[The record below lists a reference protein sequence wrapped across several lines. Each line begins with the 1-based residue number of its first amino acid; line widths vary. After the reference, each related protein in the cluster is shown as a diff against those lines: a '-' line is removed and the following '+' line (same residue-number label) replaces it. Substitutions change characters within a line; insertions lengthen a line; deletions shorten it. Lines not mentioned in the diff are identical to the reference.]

1 MDEKKYPGPERRRFR
16 RLDLRYPVCLETI
29 SNSPAAA
36 LVAADGMTV
45 NLSFGGALIDLA
57 EAKGLRGAMP
67 VTLRFIDKDSAVP
80 VTTTGVVWRC
90 GGGSEDGE
98 DKVAVEFDEPL
109 LAYEGAI
116 EIADRIEWL
125 REMGGDDFLRELVDL
140 FLDSVPESIQRAQDA
155 CHAGDLEAVAQI
167 TRSLKSSA
175 GNVGAV
181 NLYEVARRAE
191 QAARESDAATASRFV
206 DSRKTYFRAAKR
218 EMEDLFGTD
227 PSAGK
232 S

>member
-16 RLDLRYPVCLETI
+16 RLVLRYPVYLETI

-57 EAKGLRGAMP
+57 ETKGLRG
-67 VTLRFIDKDSAVP
+67 RFIDKDSAVP

-116 EIADRIEWL
+116 EIADRLEWL

-191 QAARESDAATASRFV
+191 QAARESDAATAGRFV
-206 DSRKTYFRAAKR
+206 DSLKTYFRAAKR
-218 EMEDLFGTD
+218 EVEDLFGTD
-227 PSAGK
+227 PSAGQ

>member
-1 MDEKKYPGPERRRFR
+1 
-16 RLDLRYPVCLETI
+16 
-29 SNSPAAA
+29 
-36 LVAADGMTV
+36 
-45 NLSFGGALIDLA
+45 
-57 EAKGLRGAMP
+57 
-67 VTLRFIDKDSAVP
+67 
-80 VTTTGVVWRC
+80 
-90 GGGSEDGE
+90 
-98 DKVAVEFDEPL
+98 
-109 LAYEGAI
+109 
-116 EIADRIEWL
+116 
-125 REMGGDDFLRELVDL
+125 MGGDDFLRELVDL
-140 FLDSVPESIQRAQDA
+140 FLDSVPESIRRAQDA

-206 DSRKTYFRAAKR
+206 DSLKTYFRAAKR